1 MSFMNY
7 KYIPS
12 MKWLL
17 EITKNGTDIFSITVY
32 DIKTRAEIDCFVIK
46 PDFNISLEAA
56 LHHELVALI
65 EAEGERVKEF
75 SAETIALSALD
86 FETALAEINTLT

>member
-1 MSFMNY
+1 MNY
-7 KYIPS
+7 EYIPS

-17 EITKNGTDIFSITVY
+17 EITKNDTDIFCITVY
-32 DIKTRAEIDCFVIK
+32 NIKNRAEIDCFVIK

-65 EAEGERVKEF
+65 EAEGERAREF
-75 SAETIALSALD
+75 SAEVIALSALD
-86 FETALAEINTLT
+86 IETALAEINTLT

>member
-7 KYIPS
+7 EYIPS

-17 EITKNGTDIFSITVY
+17 EITKNDTDIFCITVY
-32 DIKTRAEIDCFVIK
+32 NIKNRVEIDCFVIK

-65 EAEGERVKEF
+65 EAEV
-75 SAETIALSALD
+75 IALSALD